1 MKQIPMSRPGPA
13 DYDLLRLENQLCF
26 AFYAATRAMTKT
38 YRECLEPMGL
48 TYPQYLVLLVLWEED
63 ALTIS
68 GIGNRLML
76 DSGTLTP
83 LIKRLESMGLVKRQ
97 RGKEDEREVI
107 VRLSKD
113 GFELRDMALDAR
125 KYVASRLD
133 MTEKEIMDLRSHI
146 MAMIGRLG
154 AENAV
159 EAAE

>member
-154 AENAV
+154 AEYAV